1 MSDRFSLDNYIPTS
15 THPNERGTAV
25 LKATNLLLALI
36 AVGMTEAGHLGYAV
50 TLLILMLILAL
61 IDQFIYRGDPL

>member
-1 MSDRFSLDNYIPTS
+1 M
-15 THPNERGTAV
+15 

-36 AVGMTEAGHLGYAV
+36 AVGLTEAGHLGYAV
-50 TLLILMLILAL
+50 IMIIIMIVLSL